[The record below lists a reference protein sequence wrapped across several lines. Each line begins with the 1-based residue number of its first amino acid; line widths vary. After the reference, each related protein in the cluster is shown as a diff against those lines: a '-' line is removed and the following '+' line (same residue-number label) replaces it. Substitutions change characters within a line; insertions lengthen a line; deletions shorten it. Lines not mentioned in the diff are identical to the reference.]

1 MVFKYHIIECIKHSM
16 KCKYQ
21 TIVNK
26 YIHKRKVF
34 DNCVLEFKQLKV
46 R

>member
-21 TIVNK
+21 TMVNK
-26 YIHKRKVF
+26 YILKGKVL
-34 DNCVLEFKQLKV
+34 DNYILEFKQLKV

>member
-1 MVFKYHIIECIKHSM
+1 MVFKYHNKECIKHCM

-26 YIHKRKVF
+26 YIHKIKVL
-34 DNCVLEFKQLKV
+34 DNYILGFNQLKI